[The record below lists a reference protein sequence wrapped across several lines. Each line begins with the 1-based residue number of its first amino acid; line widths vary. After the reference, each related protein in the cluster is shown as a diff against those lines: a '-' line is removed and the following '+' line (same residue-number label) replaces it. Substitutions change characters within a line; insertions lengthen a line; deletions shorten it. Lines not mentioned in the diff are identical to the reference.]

1 MEEYSILNDV
11 KKMLGISAEYTP
23 FDKDIVPLINTALFT
38 LHQLGIGPDEGFT
51 ITEDSGQTWSDLI
64 GDNKNLSAVRTYV
77 YIKVRIVF
85 DPPSS
90 GFVLDALKEQADE
103 LEWRLREQVEI
114 QAFNPAPKPKR
125 SRKEQE
131 YHDLIRKARGV

>member
-1 MEEYSILNDV
+1 MDDTILNTI
-11 KKMLGISAEYTP
+11 KKMLGISADYTV
-23 FDKDIVPLINTALFT
+23 FDKDIIPCINTAIFT
-38 LHQLGIGPDEGFT
+38 LHQLGIGPEDGFT
-51 ITEDSGQTWSDLI
+51 ITDESGHTWSDLI
-64 GDNKNLSAVRTYV
+64 EDNRNLEAVKTYIYIRTRL
-77 YIKVRIVF
+77 IF
-85 DPPSS
+85 DPPASS
-90 GFVLDALKEQADE
+90 FVGEALKEQADE